1 MAALAESVAQQRE
14 DRWSQA
20 SHVGGGHEGA
30 RAGDVGEARSKADQR
45 AFVGDR
51 IADDADPSR
60 LRRQRQRGMIRR
72 DDHNDLVANGREGAQ
87 RMMEERLAVE
97 ERDALVC
104 AEAPRGPAREQ
115 DP

>member
-1 MAALAESVAQQRE
+1 
-14 DRWSQA
+14 
-20 SHVGGGHEGA
+20 
-30 RAGDVGEARSKADQR
+30 
-45 AFVGDR
+45 
-51 IADDADPSR
+51 
-60 LRRQRQRGMIRR
+60 MIRR

-104 AEAPRGPAREQ
+104 AEAPRGPAREE